1 MIGQTISHYKILE
14 KLGEGGMGV
23 VYRAQDTKLD
33 RLVALKF
40 LPHHLT
46 SNESEKARFLQEAR
60 AASALNH
67 PNVCTIYR
75 IEEHDGQQFIEM
87 EFVDGGTL
95 KKRCESSPLSLND
108 AMGYAIQIGEALQEA
123 HSKGIVHRDIKSEN
137 VMVNSKNQIK
147 VMDFGLAKLKGSLK
161 LTRTSSTVGTLSYMA
176 PEQITGGEVDHRS
189 DIFSFGVLLFEML
202 TGHFPFRGEHEAAIV
217 YSIVNEE
224 AETASKYLPDVSPE
238 LLHIFNRSHEK
249 DPDDRYQ
256 SVGEMVVDLRRLKKD
271 SAKVKRPSSVHE
283 VLPQQPLSEIA
294 RSANPAISSK
304 SIRLKLIVAA
314 GIAVLAIAGVVVVF
328 RGPFRSEPGGQT
340 EKQKLVVLPFEN
352 LGSPDQEYFADGIT
366 EEITS
371 RLSGLSGLGVIARSS
386 AKQYKKT
393 TKTLK
398 QIGEELGVGYVL
410 QGSIRWSALPEGG
423 SRVRIN
429 PALVKISDETQ
440 VWSQPYEAVMSDVF
454 KLQSDIAS
462 QVVGALGIT
471 LMQPERRAL
480 EAPLTDNSEAY
491 DFYLRGKEYY
501 TRSYNQKDWRTGE
514 QLLQRALVLDPR
526 FAAAHAVLSKVNV
539 SMYWFFYDHSEERV
553 LKAKSHAEQA
563 LALDP
568 YLADAHGAMGYY
580 YYQGRLE
587 YDKAIEQFEA
597 ALKLQPNNSDVI
609 VGVASVRRRQGRA
622 SEALENFMK
631 ATEID
636 PRATTAHYNMG
647 ETYGLLRRYAD
658 ADRSYS
664 RAMSLAPDWTYPYL
678 SKAWNYISWT
688 GDVAKAKMVLDE
700 AMKNNVDTKSEAFTQ
715 DFVAILIFSGRFDEA
730 LSQLSSGPKLFSENQ
745 FLFSTRDLLTAIVYS
760 NMGKPER
767 ARPYYQSAR
776 TTLEEEIGKRP
787 DDARLHS
794 ALGLALAGLGKKE
807 DAIRAG
813 RRGVE
818 LMPVTKEAWRG
829 AYREFEL
836 AKVYAMVGEQ
846 ELAVDI
852 LERLLAMP
860 FNASAHWMR
869 LDPVWRP
876 LRTNARFQK
885 LIAEKP

>member
-1 MIGQTISHYKILE
+1 MIGSTISHYKILE

-23 VYRAQDTKLD
+23 VYKAHDTKLD

-40 LPHHLT
+40 LPYHLT

-67 PNVCTIYR
+67 PNVCIIYR

-87 EFVDGGTL
+87 EFVDGVTL
-95 KKRCESSPLSLND
+95 KRRCESSPLSLND
-108 AMGYAIQIGEALQEA
+108 AMGYAIQVGEALQEA

-202 TGHFPFRGEHEAAIV
+202 TGHFPFRGEHEAAMV

-224 AETASKYLPDVSPE
+224 AETASKYLPDSSPE
-238 LLHIFNRSHEK
+238 LLHIFSRSLEK

-256 SVGEMVVDLRRLKKD
+256 SVGEMVVDLRRLKKE

-283 VLPQQPLSEIA
+283 AHPQLPPTQNA
-294 RSANPAISSK
+294 RSTSPAISSK
-304 SIRLKLIVAA
+304 STGSKLIVAV
-314 GIAVLAIAGVVVVF
+314 GIVALVIAGLVVVF
-328 RGPFRSEPGGQT
+328 RVPFGNEAGVQT

-352 LGSPDQEYFADGIT
+352 LGNPDQEYFADGIT

-371 RLSGLSGLGVIARSS
+371 RLSGLSGLAVIARSS

-410 QGSIRWSALPEGG
+410 QGSIRWSPLPEGG

-454 KLQSDIAS
+454 RLQSDIAA
-462 QVVGALGIT
+462 QVVGALGIS

-480 EAPLTDNSEAY
+480 EAPLTANSEAY
-491 DFYLRGKEYY
+491 DYFLRGKEYY
-501 TRSYNQKDWRTGE
+501 NRSYNQKDWRTSE
-514 QLLQRALVLDPR
+514 QLLRRALELDPR
-526 FAAAHAVLSKVNV
+526 FAAGHAVLSKVNV
-539 SMYWFFYDHSEERV
+539 SMYWFFYDHTEERV

-580 YYQGRLE
+580 YYHGRLE
-587 YDKAIEQFEA
+587 YDKAIGEFEA
-597 ALKLQPNNSDVI
+597 ALKLQPNNVDVI
-609 VGVASVRRRQGRA
+609 VGIASVRRRQGRA
-622 SEALENFMK
+622 SEALDHFLK
-631 ATEID
+631 AIEVD
-636 PRATTAHYNMG
+636 PRATTAHYNVG

-658 ADRSYS
+658 ADRNYS
-664 RAMSLAPDWTYPYL
+664 RAISLAPDGAFPYI

-688 GDVAKAKMVLDE
+688 GDVAKAMAVLDE
-700 AMKNNVDTKSEAFTQ
+700 AIKNNVDTKSEVFMQ
-715 DFVAILIFSGRFDEA
+715 DLATILILSDRFDEA

-745 FLFSTRDLLTAIVYS
+745 FQFSTKDLLTAIAYS

-767 ARPYYQSAR
+767 ARPYYQSA
-776 TTLEEEIGKRP
+776 TTVLDEEIRKRP
-787 DDARLHS
+787 DDARLYS
-794 ALGLALAGLGKKE
+794 ALGLALAGLGRKE
-807 DAIRAG
+807 EAIRVG
-813 RRGVE
+813 KRGVD

-836 AKVYAMVGEQ
+836 AKVYAIVGDQ
-846 ELAVDI
+846 ELAIDI
-852 LERLLAMP
+852 LEHLLTMP
-860 FNASAHWMR
+860 FNVSAHWLR
-869 LDPVWRP
+869 LDPVWTP

-885 LIAEKP
+885 LIAERS

>member
-1 MIGQTISHYKILE
+1 MIGQTISHYRIIE

-23 VYRAQDTKLD
+23 VYKAHDTKLD

-46 SNESEKARFLQEAR
+46 ADESEKARFLQEAR

-87 EFVDGGTL
+87 EYVDGMTL
-95 KKRCESSPLSLND
+95 KKRRESSPLTLND

-137 VMVNSKNQIK
+137 VMVNSKNQVK

-161 LTRTSSTVGTLSYMA
+161 LTRTTSTVGTLSYMA

-189 DIFSFGVLLFEML
+189 DTFSFGVLLFEIL
-202 TGHFPFRGEHEAAIV
+202 TGHFPFRGEHEAAMV

-238 LLHIFNRSHEK
+238 LLHIFNKSLEK

-256 SVGEMVVDLRRLKKD
+256 AVGEMVVDLRRLKKE
-271 SAKVKRPSSVHE
+271 SAKVKRPSPVHE
-283 VLPQQPLSEIA
+283 TLPQVPVTESTS
-294 RSANPAISSK
+294 SASHPISSR
-304 SIRLKLIVAA
+304 STRSKLIVTA
-314 GIAVLAIAGVVVVF
+314 GIAAIVVAALVVIF
-328 RGPFRSEPGGQT
+328 RFPFRTETGGQT

-398 QIGEELGVGYVL
+398 QIGDELGVGYVL

-440 VWSQPYEAVMSDVF
+440 VWSQPYEAVMSDAF

-480 EAPLTDNSEAY
+480 EAPLTENSEAY
-491 DFYLRGKEYY
+491 DYYLRGREYF

-514 QLLQRALVLDPR
+514 QLLQRALDLDPR
-526 FAAAHAVLSKVNV
+526 FAAAHAVLSKVNM

-580 YYQGRLE
+580 YYHGRLE
-587 YDKAIEQFEA
+587 YNKAIGEFEA
-597 ALKLQPNNSDVI
+597 ALKLQPNNVDVI

-622 SEALENFMK
+622 SEALENFLK

-636 PRATTAHYNMG
+636 PRATTAHYNVG
-647 ETYGLLRRYAD
+647 ETYGLLRQYAD
-658 ADRSYS
+658 ADRNYS
-664 RAMSLAPDWTYPYL
+664 RAISLAPDGAFPYI

-688 GDVAKAKMVLDE
+688 GDVAKAMAVMDE
-700 AMKNNVDTKSEAFTQ
+700 AIKNNVDTKSEVFMQ
-715 DFVAILIFSGRFDEA
+715 DLATILIFSGRFDEA

-745 FLFSTRDLLTAIVYS
+745 FQFSTKDLLTAIAYN

-767 ARPYYQSAR
+767 ARPYYQSAT
-776 TTLEEEIGKRP
+776 TTLKGEIGKRS

-807 DAIRAG
+807 DAIREG
-813 RRGVE
+813 KRGVE

-836 AKVYAMVGEQ
+836 AKIYAMVGEQ
-846 ELAVDI
+846 EPAIDI
-852 LERLLAMP
+852 LEHLLTMP
-860 FNASAHWMR
+860 FNASAHWLS
-869 LDPVWRP
+869 LDPVWTP

-885 LIAEKP
+885 LIAEKS